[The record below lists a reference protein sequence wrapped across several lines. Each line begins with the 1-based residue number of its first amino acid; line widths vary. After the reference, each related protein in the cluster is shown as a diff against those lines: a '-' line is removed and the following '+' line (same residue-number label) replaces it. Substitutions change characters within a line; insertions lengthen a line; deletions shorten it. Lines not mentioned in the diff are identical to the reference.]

1 MSEVRVNNLSNENNT
16 GGPTISGITTFS
28 GSNFLVPPVGD
39 TASRPDN
46 CPPGSLRFNTDSA
59 HLEYYRGDGIGWVEI
74 EAELTAPLGGTGG
87 GGTGNRMIFM
97 GGTDGSGVVDVFQ
110 FVTISTTANATDF
123 GDLLAGEQEGA
134 SCSSHLR
141 GFYFGGDPSDNDIEF
156 VTFAS
161 TGNATDFGNLN
172 SNSKSGAGC
181 SDRTRGLLQLGY
193 SSPSYQNNISY
204 ITMATTGDALDFGD
218 FTGVSGLG
226 AACDSSTRG
235 VFARGFD
242 SNYYLNTLEYVTIST
257 LGDATDFGDLTRS
270 GVHSIMYSNATRG
283 VCHCGYQYPASPNF
297 MNIIDFI
304 TIASTGNAQDF
315 GDSFLGGFGCGGASP
330 TRGVAGGGYFANAPT
345 GETGG
350 FTNIIDFIEI
360 ATTGNSKDF
369 GDLTNTVRHIKGE
382 SNGHGGL

>member
-1 MSEVRVNNLSNENNT
+1 MALNA
-16 GGPTISGITTFS
+16 GAI
-28 GSNFLVPPVGD
+28 
-39 TASRPDN
+39 
-46 CPPGSLRFNTDSA
+46 RFNTDSSQMEIYDGNQWTGI
-59 HLEYYRGDGIGWVEI
+59 LGDSP
-74 EAELTAPLGGTGG
+74 ELRTGGT
-87 GGTGNRMIFM
+87 RLLFM
-97 GGTDGSGVVDVFQ
+97 GGTDGSSTVDVIQ
-110 FVTISTTANATDF
+110 FVNVET
-123 GDLLAGEQEGA
+123 
-134 SCSSHLR
+134 
-141 GFYFGGDPSDNDIEF
+141 
-156 VTFAS
+156 